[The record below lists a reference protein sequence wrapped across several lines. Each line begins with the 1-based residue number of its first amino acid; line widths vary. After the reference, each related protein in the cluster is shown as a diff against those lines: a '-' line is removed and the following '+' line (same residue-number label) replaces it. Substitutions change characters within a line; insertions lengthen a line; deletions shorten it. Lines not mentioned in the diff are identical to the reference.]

1 MGRVDGKVALITG
14 AARGQG
20 RSHAVRLAEEGADI
34 IAIDICGPVD
44 SNIAKPST
52 AEDLAETVRQV
63 EALDRRIVSLQADV
77 RDYGALKVAVDSGV
91 AEFGHLDIVA
101 ANAGSWTFG
110 TVAELGEQEWNDVVA
125 NNLTGAWHTA
135 KATVPI
141 LIEQGTGGSFIF
153 TASALGLK
161 ASPNISHYVAAK
173 HGVVGLM
180 RSMAQEL
187 AQYSIR
193 VNTVNPGS
201 VNTDLI
207 HNPTTYSL
215 FAPDVEN
222 PSFELIRDRFS
233 PLNLLPTPWVEPIDI
248 SNAVL
253 FLASDESRY
262 VTGIALPVDAGTL
275 AK

>member
-1 MGRVDGKVALITG
+1 
-14 AARGQG
+14 
-20 RSHAVRLAEEGADI
+20 
-34 IAIDICGPVD
+34 
-44 SNIAKPST
+44 
-52 AEDLAETVRQV
+52 
-63 EALDRRIVSLQADV
+63 
-77 RDYGALKVAVDSGV
+77 
-91 AEFGHLDIVA
+91 
-101 ANAGSWTFG
+101 
-110 TVAELGEQEWNDVVA
+110 
-125 NNLTGAWHTA
+125 
-135 KATVPI
+135 
-141 LIEQGTGGSFIF
+141 
-153 TASALGLK
+153 
-161 ASPNISHYVAAK
+161 
-173 HGVVGLM
+173 
-180 RSMAQEL
+180 
-187 AQYSIR
+187 
-193 VNTVNPGS
+193 VNPGS